1 MTENLLICVVCT
13 GNICRSPMGQNILR
27 HALADAG
34 LDDRVDVVS
43 AGTSGWHVG
52 HPADNR
58 ARTELL
64 AHGYSDHHV
73 AAHLGPEH
81 YDADLVL
88 AMDSEHVRML
98 ERKRQLRDRV
108 RLLRTFDPA
117 AGPHT
122 DVPDPY
128 YGTQADF
135 AHTRVLIESA
145 VPGILDWV
153 RVRLGETVV
162 S

>member
-1 MTENLLICVVCT
+1 MKLRQRLSAHKLHRDVGMAKRRADLENL
-13 GNICRSPMGQNILR
+13 
-27 HALADAG
+27 AD
-34 LDDRVDVVS
+34 
-43 AGTSGWHVG
+43 
-52 HPADNR
+52 
-58 ARTELL
+58 
-64 AHGYSDHHV
+64 
-73 AAHLGPEH
+73 
-81 YDADLVL
+81 
-88 AMDSEHVRML
+88 VRML

-108 RLLRTFDPA
+108 RLLRSFDPA

-135 AHTRVLIESA
+135 AQTRVLIESA